1 MRTARQIEAS
11 RLNGARSRG
20 PLSAAGKQKSSRN
33 NRRHGLYAKTV
44 EPDDIPAC
52 VTEATANFRAL
63 LEAEY
68 PLDNYASLVRDELLD
83 NAPTPTDASAR
94 SSLSKQQS

>member
-20 PLSAAGKQKSSRN
+20 PVTDAGKRKSSRN
-33 NRRHGLYAKTV
+33 SRSHGLYARTV
-44 EPDDIPAC
+44 EPGDIPEC
-52 VTEATANFRAL
+52 VTEAITSFRAG

-68 PLDNYASLVRDELLD
+68 PPDTTASSAANDLIDSVVQAYGFLLQIV
-83 NAPTPTDASAR
+83 ALETT
-94 SSLSKQQS
+94 